1 VATQPRNAGL
11 KPGTAPGA
19 ATWRLAGLL
28 LAAWPADAFA
38 QKVPW
43 IVLPLAASPLVALLL
58 CVALGV
64 VARSW
69 RAGLG
74 HAALVLL
81 WVGWFWAASNHS
93 TSDALTWAPIAVL
106 ALHMLALLA
115 AIVRHRRR
123 RR

>member
-1 VATQPRNAGL
+1 MATQPLDAGL
-11 KPGTAPGA
+11 RLASKPRA
-19 ATWRLAGLL
+19 AAWRLSGVL

-43 IVLPLAASPLVALLL
+43 TVLPLAASPLVALLL
-58 CVALGV
+58 CAVLGV

-69 RAGLG
+69 RTGLG
-74 HAALVLL
+74 HAALVML
-81 WVGWFWAASNHS
+81 WIAWFWAASNHS

-106 ALHMLALLA
+106 ALHMLALLV
-115 AIVRHRRR
+115 AIVHHRRR